1 MNVRRILQSILLS
14 IVFATCRP
22 RPAGVPVTIL
32 DGDQAYTLTSA
43 SRVPADWLKAAGL
56 ALQDTDRLLYQGKPI
71 APDEALPPAASYTL
85 YIRRA
90 MNITLITAN
99 GQRVIQT
106 SARTVG
112 EALTEA
118 SISWQEGDSLFPSPE
133 TGLKPGMTITYQ
145 PGRELI
151 VLVDGREVPI
161 RSAAS
166 TVGQALAEAGLPLTA
181 LDYSLPAEDEPIPA
195 DGRIRIVRVRE
206 NITLTQKS
214 IPYESRFEASAEL
227 ELDQTALLQPGEAGL
242 SIGRTR
248 LRLEDSVETARQVE
262 EETLVRPPQDRVVGY
277 GTKIVIRTAVVD
289 GITIEYWRALRMYAT
304 SYSPCGGGTLEVCYY
319 YTSSGKPVQKGV
331 VAMKR
336 AWYYAFRGQPLYIP
350 GYGRATVEDVGA
362 GFPDGRY
369 WIDLGW
375 SEEEYQPMTGWVT
388 VYFLT
393 PVPANPVYILP

>member
-1 MNVRRILQSILLS
+1 MNTRRLLQSILLS
-14 IVFATCRP
+14 IVFAACRP

-32 DGDQAYTLTSA
+32 DSDQEYTLTST

-56 ALQDTDRLLYQGKPI
+56 ALQEADRLLYQGQPV
-71 APDEALPPAASYTL
+71 APDEALPPASSYTL
-85 YIRRA
+85 YIRRVLSV
-90 MNITLITAN
+90 TLITPS
-99 GQRVIQT
+99 GQRLIQT
-106 SARTVG
+106 SALTVG
-112 EALTEA
+112 EALTEGGIA
-118 SISWQEGDSLFPSPE
+118 LQEGDSLFPPPG
-133 TGLKPGMTITYQ
+133 TRLAQGMTITYQ
-145 PGRELI
+145 PGRDLI
-151 VLVDGREVPI
+151 VLVDGREMHI

-166 TVGQALAEAGLPLTA
+166 TVGQALVEAGLPLTV
-181 LDYSLPAEDEPIPA
+181 LDYSLPAEDEPLPA

-206 NITLTQKS
+206 SITLTQKS
-214 IPYESRFEASAEL
+214 LPYESRFEASAEL

-248 LRLEDSVETARQVE
+248 LRLEDGVETARQVE
-262 EETLVRPPQDRVVGY
+262 EETIVRPPQDRVVGY

-393 PVPANPVYILP
+393 PVPADPVYILP